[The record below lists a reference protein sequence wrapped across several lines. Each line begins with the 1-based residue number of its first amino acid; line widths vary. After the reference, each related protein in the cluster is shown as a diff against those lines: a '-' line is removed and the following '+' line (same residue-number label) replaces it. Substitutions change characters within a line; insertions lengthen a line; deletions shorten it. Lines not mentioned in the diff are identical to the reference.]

1 MRGFFVSRP
10 RVTGKNTMASVTTA
24 HNPSSVWTVP
34 QGFRSIY
41 SHATELPAGMRIL
54 FISGQFGVAADGSLP
69 PEFAEQAETAMNNV
83 EALLSSAGMTK
94 AHLVKLNYYL
104 TRPADAPTLADIRRS
119 RWSSAEP
126 PAVTAIVVS
135 SLARPEYLIEI
146 EAIAAA

>member
-1 MRGFFVSRP
+1 
-10 RVTGKNTMASVTTA
+10 MASVTSA
-24 HNPSSVWTVP
+24 HNPPSVWTVP
-34 QGFRSIY
+34 QVFRTIY
-41 SHATELPAGMRIL
+41 SHATELPAGMRLL

-69 PEFAEQAETAMNNV
+69 PGFAEQAEMAMNNV
-83 EALLSSAGMTK
+83 KALLASAGMTK
-94 AHLVKLNYYL
+94 ADLVKLNYYL

-135 SLARPEYLIEI
+135 SLARLEYLIEI

>member
-1 MRGFFVSRP
+1 
-10 RVTGKNTMASVTTA
+10 MASVTTA
-24 HNPSSVWTVP
+24 HNPSSFWIVP
-34 QGFRSIY
+34 QGFQTIY
-41 SHATELPAGMRIL
+41 SHASEVPAGMRML

-69 PEFAEQAETAMNNV
+69 TAFTDQAETAMNNV
-83 EALLSSAGMTK
+83 EALLASAGMTK

-135 SLARPEYLIEI
+135 SLARADYLIEI